1 MHQQPKSEPRR
12 AASPQHERPAPKRP
26 VRTCVGCG
34 QRDDAAALV
43 RLVLG
48 EGGEVAFDLA
58 GGSFGRGAHVHASP
72 ACLEE
77 APRGLSRA
85 FKQEVRADI
94 RELGTALVAA
104 CDRRAAG
111 LVMAARR
118 TGALAIGAD
127 ASHEALR
134 RGAPL
139 LLVAVDAGSVAATRE
154 VERAVAEGRAVAWKT
169 KGDLGAWIG
178 EEAVAMLAVRHAGI
192 AGELKIL
199 RAAADAG
206 ASTMKTTR
214 ATREGARCSKSPEA
228 R

>member
-1 MHQQPKSEPRR
+1 MHQQPKSEPR
-12 AASPQHERPAPKRP
+12 APKRP

-34 QRDDAAALV
+34 QQDDAAAMV
-43 RLVLG
+43 RLVLV

-58 GGSFGRGAHVHASP
+58 GGAFGRGAHVHARP
-72 ACLEE
+72 ECLEK

-85 FKQEVRADI
+85 FKQDVRSDA
-94 RELGTALVAA
+94 RAVGSALIAA

-118 TGALAIGAD
+118 TGALAVGAD
-127 ASHEALR
+127 ASLEAVR

-139 LLVAVDAGSVAATRE
+139 LVVAVDAGNAATAHE
-154 VERAVAEGRAVAWKT
+154 VGRAVTEGRAVAWKT
-169 KGDLGAWIG
+169 KSDLGAWIG
-178 EEAVAMLAVRHAGI
+178 EDAVAMLAVRHAGI
-192 AGELKIL
+192 AGELKTL
-199 RAAADAG
+199 RTAADAG
-206 ASTMKTTR
+206 ASMMTTTTR

>member
-1 MHQQPKSEPRR
+1 MHQQPKSEPR
-12 AASPQHERPAPKRP
+12 APKRP

-34 QRDDAAALV
+34 QRDDAGAMV

-58 GGSFGRGAHVHASP
+58 GGAFGRGAHVHARP
-72 ACLEE
+72 ECLEK

-85 FKQEVRADI
+85 FKQDVRADA
-94 RELGTALVAA
+94 REVGAALVAA

-118 TGALAIGAD
+118 TRALAVGAD
-127 ASHEALR
+127 ASLEAVR
-134 RGAPL
+134 KGAPL
-139 LLVAVDAGSVAATRE
+139 LVVAVDAGNAATAHE
-154 VERAVAEGRAVAWKT
+154 VARAVAEGRAVAWKT
-169 KGDLGAWIG
+169 KSDLGAWIG
-178 EEAVAMLAVRHAGI
+178 EDAVAMLAVRHAGI
-192 AGELKIL
+192 AGELKTL

-206 ASTMKTTR
+206 VSMMTKAR

>member
-1 MHQQPKSEPRR
+1 MHQQPKNEPQR
-12 AASPQHERPAPKRP
+12 APKRP

-58 GGSFGRGAHVHASP
+58 GGSFGRGAHVHARP
-72 ACLEE
+72 ECLEK

-85 FKQEVRADI
+85 FKQEVRADG
-94 RELGTALVAA
+94 RELGSALVAA

-118 TGALAIGAD
+118 TGALAVGAD
-127 ASHEALR
+127 ASLEAVR

-139 LLVAVDAGSVAATRE
+139 LLVAVDAGSAAGTRE

-169 KGDLGAWIG
+169 KRDLGAWIG
-178 EEAVAMLAVRHAGI
+178 EDAVSMLAVRHAGI
-192 AGELKIL
+192 AGELMIL
-199 RAAADAG
+199 RGAADAG
-206 ASTMKTTR
+206 ASTMTITR

>member
-1 MHQQPKSEPRR
+1 MHQQPKSEPG
-12 AASPQHERPAPKRP
+12 APKRP

-48 EGGEVAFDLA
+48 DGGEVAFDLA
-58 GGSFGRGAHVHASP
+58 GGAFGRGAHVHARP
-72 ACLEE
+72 ECLEQ

-85 FKQEVRADI
+85 FKRDVRVDA
-94 RELGTALVAA
+94 REMGAALVAA

-118 TGALAIGAD
+118 TGALAVGAD
-127 ASHEALR
+127 ASLEAVR
-134 RGAPL
+134 KGAPL
-139 LLVAVDAGSVAATRE
+139 IVVAVDAGNAATAHE
-154 VERAVAEGRAVAWKT
+154 VGRAVAEGRAVAWKT
-169 KGDLGAWIG
+169 KSDLGAWIG
-178 EEAVAMLAVRHAGI
+178 EDAVAMLAVRHAGI

>member
-1 MHQQPKSEPRR
+1 MHHQPKR
-12 AASPQHERPAPKRP
+12 APKRP

-34 QRDDAAALV
+34 QHDDAAAMV

-48 EGGEVAFDLA
+48 EGGEIAFDLA
-58 GGSFGRGAHVHASP
+58 GGAFGRGAHVHASP
-72 ACLEE
+72 ACLEK

-85 FKQEVRADI
+85 FKQEVRADG
-94 RELGTALVAA
+94 REVGSALVAA

-118 TGALAIGAD
+118 TGALAVGAD
-127 ASHEALR
+127 ASLEAVR

-139 LLVAVDAGSVAATRE
+139 LLVAVDAGSSAAATRE

-169 KGDLGAWIG
+169 KSDLGAWIG
-178 EEAVAMLAVRHAGI
+178 EDSVAMLAVRHAGI
-192 AGELKIL
+192 AGELMIL

-206 ASTMKTTR
+206 ASTMTMSR

>member
-1 MHQQPKSEPRR
+1 MHQQPKSEPR
-12 AASPQHERPAPKRP
+12 APKRP

-58 GGSFGRGAHVHASP
+58 GGAFGRGAHVHAAP
-72 ACLEE
+72 ACLEK
-77 APRGLSRA
+77 APKGLSRA
-85 FKQEVRADI
+85 FKQEVRAGA
-94 RELGTALVAA
+94 REIGEALVAA

-118 TGALAIGAD
+118 TGALAVGVD
-127 ASHEALR
+127 ASLEAVR

-139 LLVAVDAGSVAATRE
+139 LLVAVDAGNAATARE
-154 VERAVAEGRAVAWKT
+154 VERSAAEGRAVAWKT

-178 EEAVAMLAVRHAGI
+178 EDAVAMLAVRHAGI
-192 AGELKIL
+192 AGELKTL

-206 ASTMKTTR
+206 AMAMTTTR

>member
-1 MHQQPKSEPRR
+1 MHQQPKNEPQR
-12 AASPQHERPAPKRP
+12 APKRP

-48 EGGEVAFDLA
+48 EEGEVAFDLA

-72 ACLEE
+72 ACLEK

-85 FKQEVRADI
+85 FKHEVRVDGHA
-94 RELGTALVAA
+94 LGTALVAA

-111 LVMAARR
+111 LVTAARR

-127 ASHEALR
+127 ASLEAVR

-139 LLVAVDAGSVAATRE
+139 LVVAVDAGSAAATRE
-154 VERAVAEGRAVAWKT
+154 VERAVTEGRAVAWKT
-169 KGDLGAWIG
+169 KSDLGAWIG
-178 EEAVAMLAVRHAGI
+178 EDAVAMLAVRHAGI
-192 AGELKIL
+192 AGELKTL

-206 ASTMKTTR
+206 ASMTKTTR